1 MLVPLGGDADTRGEE
16 RSVSPYCCPRL
27 GLCSLPEHPLEAGE
41 VRSSQVGLW
50 QRKLVRSVLASR
62 SDVKGS

>member
-1 MLVPLGGDADTRGEE
+1 MGVPLTA
-16 RSVSPYCCPRL
+16 VL

-50 QRKLVRSVLASR
+50 LRKLVRSVPASR